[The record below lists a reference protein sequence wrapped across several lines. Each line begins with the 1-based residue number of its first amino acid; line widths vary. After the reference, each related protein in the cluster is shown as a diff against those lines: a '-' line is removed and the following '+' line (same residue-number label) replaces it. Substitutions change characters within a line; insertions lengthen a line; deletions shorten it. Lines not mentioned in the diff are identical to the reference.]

1 MSECS
6 SRNSLDHHPQ
16 GPVGR
21 IDAWLCRCQTLAG
34 CSRVV
39 RVVCTASLLE
49 PLPVGLI
56 DSWALGAFFP
66 PLPFCFWSQHAFP
79 SFWSFAGTTEQ
90 LHSKALSVSVLS
102 ILQCGCLAFSFSA
115 LPTEVSVPSLYDSPA
130 TRTKLHNLGVRV
142 FLPADDSSSKTMHC
156 RAERG

>member
-1 MSECS
+1 MRGKEQPGGRLLKPQWVSEWVSECS
-6 SRNSLDHHPQ
+6 SRYSLDHHPQ

-115 LPTEVSVPSLYDSPA
+115 AADRGFSSVALRFAGDEDETP
-130 TRTKLHNLGVRV
+130 
-142 FLPADDSSSKTMHC
+142 
-156 RAERG
+156 